1 MTLTL
6 DRDGERLDS
15 ALSRLVPELTRS
27 QAQRLIEQGAV
38 TQAGRPVKKNEK
50 LPAGTALELEIPEVH
65 ETPIAAQDIPLEVC
79 YEDADVIV
87 VNKPKGLVVHPAP
100 GHADGTLVNALLA
113 HCGDSL
119 SGIGGEKRPGIVHR
133 IDKDTSGLIIAA
145 KNDLA
150 HAALAAQLK
159 DHSLA
164 RTYVCIVCG
173 TVRDDSGT
181 IDAPIGRHPADRK
194 KMAVTEKNSRSA
206 VTHWRVLERFS
217 GYTLVECKL
226 ETGRT
231 HQIRVHMAYRGHPIL
246 GDMVYGHKKPEL
258 GQSSQCLHARELT
271 FHELAAVPPC
281 VYVRKGHPLTQ
292 LEHVSEADLE
302 GYPYSSFEQAQGV
315 AVDFSEELP
324 MVSMRKPS
332 KAIIV
337 NNRSTAMNVLANTD
351 AYSTGSGLLAEHLS
365 PANVVTIPLAD
376 KDPVRLGW
384 IYPQNAKLSSHAEEF
399 VRLLE
404 QSIQRS
410 IAYTSSLHRQ
420 IVGK

>member
-1 MTLTL
+1 MSRQLLIPVEEAGQRVDKLLSAALEDMTRSAVQNLIENGCVTC
-6 DRDGERLDS
+6 GGK
-15 ALSRLVPELTRS
+15 ALSKSAKLKPGDQILVEL
-27 QAQRLIEQGAV
+27 
-38 TQAGRPVKKNEK
+38 
-50 LPAGTALELEIPEVH
+50 PEVRPL
-65 ETPIAAQDIPLEVC
+65 EVRPQPIPLEVV
-79 YEDADVIV
+79 YEDGDLLV
-87 VNKPKGLVVHPAP
+87 VNKPKGMVVHPAP
-100 GHADGTLVNALLA
+100 GHEEGTLVNALLA

-173 TVRDDSGT
+173 KIKDDSGT

-258 GQSSQCLHARELT
+258 GQDSQCLHAKELR
-271 FHELAAVPPC
+271 FV
-281 VYVRKGHPLTQ
+281 HPRTGQ
-292 LEHVSEADLE
+292 LVTVSC
-302 GYPYSSFEQAQGV
+302 
-315 AVDFSEELP
+315 ELP
-324 MVSMRKPS
+324 DYF
-332 KAIIV
+332 
-337 NNRSTAMNVLANTD
+337 TA
-351 AYSTGSGLLAEHLS
+351 
-365 PANVVTIPLAD
+365 
-376 KDPVRLGW
+376 
-384 IYPQNAKLSSHAEEF
+384 
-399 VRLLE
+399 LLE
-404 QSIQRS
+404 KLR
-410 IAYTSSLHRQ
+410 ARA
-420 IVGK
+420 